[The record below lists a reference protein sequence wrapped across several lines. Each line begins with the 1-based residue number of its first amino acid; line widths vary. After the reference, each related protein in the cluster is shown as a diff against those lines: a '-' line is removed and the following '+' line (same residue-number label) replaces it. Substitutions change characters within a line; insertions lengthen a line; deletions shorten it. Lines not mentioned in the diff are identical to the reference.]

1 MTHDSRYSPPMDG
14 EKHWQFWIDRG
25 GTFTDIVALRPDGEL
40 ETAKLL
46 SENPEQYDDAAAEGV
61 RQAIGRWS
69 SDGGSEAPIDAIKM
83 GTTIATNALLERQG
97 TDTALLVTQ
106 GFGDSLAIGYQNRP
120 DIFALNIVKP
130 APLYSR
136 VIEAQ
141 ERINAAGEVLTPLD
155 EAEVTRALEQ
165 CISDGI
171 SSVAICLVHGYRYP
185 AHEERIAEIAKD
197 FGFQQISVSHD
208 VEPLIKFI
216 SRAETTLA
224 DAYLTPVLN
233 NYIGSL
239 RGALAKIEVPRRILF
254 MQSNGGLALAENF
267 RGKDSI
273 LSGPAAG
280 VVGMVETATAAGF
293 VKLIGFDMGGTSTDV
308 SAYSGEYERSND
320 SEVAGVRL
328 RAPMMRIHTIAAGG
342 GSHLRYSDSRYQ
354 VGPDSAGANPGPVC
368 YRRGGPLTVTDA
380 NVLLGRIPVDYF
392 PSVFGPT
399 ADMPLDKEAV
409 LSKFDELAAEI
420 SRDSGVNASPEAVA
434 TGFLTITV
442 ENMANAIRKITV
454 ERGEDVRDFTLC
466 CFGGAAGQHACQVAD
481 VLGIRTIWL
490 HPLAGVLSAYGM
502 GLSNIRVEQQRSI
515 DIEFSAEH
523 LEQLQE
529 PIAQLLNVCD
539 EMLAE
544 QQVPRNNRQFE
555 TRVGLRVV
563 GSDTILNVT
572 PSAFDGM
579 EDAFRQG
586 YRNRFGADVGSDK
599 LIIATIRVEATGYE
613 QLFRDPAIDAGA
625 APSPDGAANVWL
637 GNGWQELPIFKRSAL
652 GSGTE
657 IDGPAIVAEDNSTTV
672 IDAGW
677 FGRVNQWGHLLLEKQ
692 EHVEPAS
699 DNVGEH
705 TRPDPVR
712 LEVFNNLFMHIAE
725 QMGTVLQNTAISVN
739 IRERLD
745 FSCALF
751 DAEGRLVSNAPHMP
765 VHLGSMGE
773 SVRSVIDARGK
784 DLLPGDSIML
794 NSPYAGGT
802 HLPDLTVIT
811 PYFSAS
817 DRPLFFFAS
826 RAHHADIGGITPG
839 SMPAESRHIDDEGV
853 LIDNFVL
860 VRGGK
865 FRMTEV
871 RELLLGAKYPA
882 RDPDKNI
889 ADMRAQLAANQ
900 QGIRQLEKTIERY
913 GLTTVQRYLRFVRD
927 NAAASVRRLLGSL
940 KDGSFGYELD
950 SGEYIK
956 VTVTVNHENRE
967 ATVDFT
973 GTSLQSDNNFNAP
986 SAVAR
991 AVVLYVF
998 RSLIAED
1005 IPMNEGCLE
1014 PLNIVIPEGSLL
1026 SPNYPAAVVAGNVET
1041 SQCVTDALFGALN
1054 ALAASQGTM
1063 NNLSF
1068 GNDNFQYYETIAG
1081 GAGAGPGFDGAD
1093 AVQTH
1098 MTNSRL
1104 TDPEVLEQTF
1114 PVVLE
1119 SFSIRR
1125 NSGGP
1130 GEWHGGDGTVRK
1142 IRFLE
1147 PVEASILSN
1156 HRRIAPFGLE
1166 GGQPGKTGHNFV
1178 EYEPGEREELGPTA
1192 TVKLREG
1199 ACLIIET
1206 PGGGGFG
1213 KPR

>member
-1 MTHDSRYSPPMDG
+1 MDG

-25 GTFTDIVALRPDGEL
+25 GTFTDIVALRPDGKL

-83 GTTIATNALLERQG
+83 GTTVATNALLERQG

-155 EAEVTRALEQ
+155 EAEVTGALEQ

-197 FGFQQISVSHD
+197 LGFQQISVSHD

-293 VKLIGFDMGGTSTDV
+293 EKLIGFDMGGTSTDV

-328 RAPMMRIHTIAAGG
+328 RAPTMRIHTIAAGG
-342 GSHLRYSDSRYQ
+342 GSHLRYADSRYQ

-392 PSVFGPT
+392 PNVFGPA
-399 ADMPLDKEAV
+399 ADMPLDKKAV
-409 LSKFDELAAEI
+409 LSKFDELAAQI
-420 SRDSGVNASPEAVA
+420 SSDSGVNASPEAVA

-502 GLSNIRVEQQRSI
+502 GLSNIRVEQQQSI

-523 LEQLQE
+523 LEQLQA

-572 PSAFDGM
+572 PSGFDGM

-625 APSPDGAANVWL
+625 APSPDGAANVWI
-637 GNGWQELPIFKRSAL
+637 GNGWQELPIFKRSTL

-677 FGRVNQWGHLLLEKQ
+677 FGRVNEWGHLLLEK
-692 EHVEPAS
+692 HKHAEPVS
-699 DNVGEH
+699 NNIGEDA
-705 TRPDPVR
+705 RPDPVR

-811 PYFSAS
+811 PYFAAS
-817 DRPLFFFAS
+817 DQPLFFFAS

-882 RDPDKNI
+882 RDPDKNV

-1041 SQCVTDALFGALN
+1041 SQCITDALFGALN

-1068 GNDNFQYYETIAG
+1068 GNDDFQYYETIAG
-1081 GAGAGPGFDGAD
+1081 GAGAGPSFDGAD

>member
-1 MTHDSRYSPPMDG
+1 MAD
-14 EKHWQFWIDRG
+14 ENQWQFWVDRG
-25 GTFTDIVALRPDGEL
+25 GTFTDIVALRPDGQI

-46 SENPEQYDDAAAEGV
+46 SENPEQYEDAAAEGI
-61 RQAIGRWS
+61 RRSIGRWS
-69 SDGGSEAPIDAIKM
+69 GDRAPIEAVKM
-83 GTTIATNALLERQG
+83 GTTVATNALLERRG
-97 TDTALLVTQ
+97 APTALVVTQ

-130 APLYSR
+130 APLYGC

-141 ERINAAGEVLTPLD
+141 ERIDASGNILLPLD
-155 EAEVTRALEQ
+155 ESHIHEALEI
-165 CISDGI
+165 CVAEGI
-171 SSVAICLVHGYRYP
+171 SSVAICLVHGYRFP
-185 AHEERIAEIAKD
+185 EHEERIAETARD
-197 FGFQQISVSHD
+197 LGFAQVSVSHD
-208 VEPLIKFI
+208 VEPLIKFV

-233 NYIGSL
+233 NYINSL
-239 RGALAKIEVPRRILF
+239 RDSLAKVEKPRRLLF

-293 VKLIGFDMGGTSTDV
+293 EKLIGFDMGGTSTDV

-342 GSHLRYSDSRYQ
+342 GSHLRYSDFRYQ

-368 YRRGGPLTVTDA
+368 YRRGGPLAVTDA

-392 PSVFGPT
+392 PSVFGSN
-399 ADMPLDKEAV
+399 ADMPLDREAV
-409 LSKFDELAAEI
+409 RSEFEQLAAEI
-420 SRDSGVNASPEAVA
+420 SESSGVSTSPESVA
-434 TGFLTITV
+434 AGFLTVAV
-442 ENMANAIRKITV
+442 ENMANAIRKITI
-454 ERGEDVRDFTLC
+454 ERGDDVRDFTLC

-481 VLGIRTIWL
+481 VLGVSTIWL
-490 HPLAGVLSAYGM
+490 HPMAGVLSAYGM
-502 GLSNIRVEQQRSI
+502 GLSNIRVEQQQSI
-515 DIEFSAEH
+515 DAAFTAESIDQ
-523 LEQLQE
+523 LEG
-529 PIAQLLNVCD
+529 PIANLINTCD
-539 EMLAE
+539 EALAG
-544 QQVPRNNRQFE
+544 QQVPEDNRQFE

-563 GSDTILNVT
+563 GSDTILDVELAS
-572 PSAFDGM
+572 PDEMADSFRSA
-579 EDAFRQG
+579 
-586 YRNRFGADVGSDK
+586 YRSRFGAGSGSEK

-613 QLFRDPAIDAGA
+613 QVFGDPEIESGA
-625 APSPDGAANVWL
+625 APSPAGVQAVWI
-637 GNGWQELPIFKRSAL
+637 GNGWLDVPVFKRGEL
-652 GSGTE
+652 GSGSE
-657 IDGPAIVAEDNSTTV
+657 IDGPAIVAENNSTTV
-672 IDAGW
+672 IDPGW
-677 FGRVNQWGHLLLEKQ
+677 SGRINDAGHLILERGDD
-692 EHVEPAS
+692 VAS
-699 DNVGEH
+699 ESDDL
-705 TRPDPVR
+705 TADARPDPVR

-725 QMGTVLQNTAISVN
+725 QMGVVLQNTAISVN

-751 DAEGRLVSNAPHMP
+751 DSEGRLVSNAPHMP

-773 SVRSVIDARGK
+773 SVRTVINARGD
-784 DLLPGDSIML
+784 DLSPGDSIML

-802 HLPDLTVIT
+802 HLPDVTIVT
-811 PYFSAS
+811 PYFADSHK
-817 DRPLFFFAS
+817 PLFFFAS

-853 LIDNFVL
+853 LIEDFPIVL
-860 VRGGK
+860 AGE
-865 FRMTEV
+865 FQMTAV

-882 RDPDKNI
+882 RDADKNI
-889 ADMRAQLAANQ
+889 ADMQAQLAANQ
-900 QGIRQLEKTIERY
+900 QGIRQLEKAIERY
-913 GLTTVQRYLRFVRD
+913 GLATVQQYLRFVRE
-927 NAAASVRRLLGSL
+927 NAAASVRRLLSSL

-956 VTVTVNHENRE
+956 VTVSVNHKKKE

-991 AVVLYVF
+991 AAVLYVF
-998 RSLIAED
+998 RSLIEED

-1014 PLNIVIPEGSLL
+1014 PLNIVIPDGSLL
-1026 SPNYPAAVVAGNVET
+1026 SPKYPAPVVAGNVET
-1041 SQCVTDALFGALN
+1041 SQCVTDALYGALN

-1068 GNDNFQYYETIAG
+1068 GNDHFQYYETIAG
-1081 GAGAGPGFDGAD
+1081 GAGAGPGFHGAD

-1114 PVVLE
+1114 PVILE
-1119 SFSIRR
+1119 SFSIRK
-1125 NSGGP
+1125 NSGGD
-1130 GEWHGGDGTVRK
+1130 GKWHGGDGTIRK

-1166 GGQPGKTGHNFV
+1166 GGQPGKTGHNFA
-1178 EYEPGEREELGPTA
+1178 EYGPGEREELGATA
-1192 TVKLREG
+1192 TVKLGRD
-1199 ACLIIET
+1199 ARLIIET

-1213 KPR
+1213 KSS

>member
-1 MTHDSRYSPPMDG
+1 MDG

-61 RQAIGRWS
+61 RQAIGRWF
-69 SDGGSEAPIDAIKM
+69 SDGGGKAPIHAVKM
-83 GTTIATNALLERQG
+83 GTTVATNALLERQG
-97 TDTALLVTQ
+97 MDTALVVTQ
-106 GFGDSLAIGYQNRP
+106 GFGDSLAIAYQNRP

-130 APLYSR
+130 APLHSR
-136 VIEAQ
+136 VIEAR
-141 ERINAAGEVLTPLD
+141 ERLNAEGEVLTPLD
-155 EAEVTRALEQ
+155 EAEVTGALEQ
-165 CISDGI
+165 CVTDGI
-171 SSVAICLVHGYRYP
+171 SSVAICLVHGYRFP
-185 AHEERIAEIAKD
+185 AHEERIAEIAKGL
-197 FGFQQISVSHD
+197 GFQQVSASHD

-239 RGALAKIEVPRRILF
+239 RGALAKVKVPRRILF

-280 VVGMVETATAAGF
+280 VVGMVETATAAGIE
-293 VKLIGFDMGGTSTDV
+293 KLIGFDMGGTSTDV

-320 SEVAGVRL
+320 SEIAGVRL

-354 VGPDSAGANPGPVC
+354 VGPGSAGANPGPAC

-399 ADMPLDKEAV
+399 ADMPLDKEAA

-420 SRDSGVNASPEAVA
+420 SSDSGINASPASVA

-502 GLSNIRVEQQRSI
+502 GLSNIRVEQQQSI
-515 DIEFSAEH
+515 DLEFSAEH

-529 PIAQLLNVCD
+529 PIAQLFSVCN

-555 TRVGLRVV
+555 MRVGLRVV
-563 GSDTILNVT
+563 GSDTILNVAH
-572 PSAFDGM
+572 SGFDEM

-586 YRNRFGADVGSDK
+586 YRSRFGADAGSGK

-613 QLFRDPAIDAGA
+613 QLFHDPAIDAGA
-625 APSPDGAANVWL
+625 DPSPDGVANVWIK
-637 GNGWQELPIFKRSAL
+637 NGWQELPIFRRSTL

-677 FGRVNQWGHLLLEKQ
+677 FGRVNQWGHLILERQ
-692 EHVEPAS
+692 EHAEPVS
-699 DNVGEH
+699 DDVGED
-705 TRPDPVR
+705 TGPDPVR

-773 SVRSVIDARGK
+773 SVRSVIGARGN
-784 DLLPGDSIML
+784 DLLPGDSILL

-802 HLPDLTVIT
+802 HLPDLTVVT
-811 PYFSAS
+811 PYFADS
-817 DRPLFFFAS
+817 DQPLFFFAS

-860 VRGGK
+860 VRGGE
-865 FRMTEV
+865 FRMTAV

-882 RDPDKNI
+882 RDPDKNV

-956 VTVTVNHENRE
+956 VTVTVDHKNRE
-967 ATVDFT
+967 ATIDFT

-986 SAVAR
+986 KAVAR
-991 AVVLYVF
+991 AAVLYVF
-998 RSLIAED
+998 RSLIAEE

-1014 PLNIVIPEGSLL
+1014 PLNIVIPERSLL
-1026 SPNYPAAVVAGNVET
+1026 SPAYPAAVVAGNVET

-1068 GNDNFQYYETIAG
+1068 GNDDFQYYETIAG
-1081 GAGAGPGFDGAD
+1081 GAGAGPGFAGAD

-1130 GEWHGGDGTVRK
+1130 GEWHGGDGAIRK

-1147 PVEASILSN
+1147 PVEATILSN

-1166 GGQPGKTGHNFV
+1166 GGQPAKTGHNFV
-1178 EYEPGEREELGPTA
+1178 EYAPGEREELGATA
-1192 TVKLREG
+1192 TVKLGEG
-1199 ACLIIET
+1199 SSLIIET
-1206 PGGGGFG
+1206 PGGGGYG
-1213 KPR
+1213 KPW